1 MISGLLCV
9 TLVWWWGAQLHP
21 LVLWGRSASLTVGTL
36 TVRGSRSNAITS
48 MLAVSHTF
56 TD

>member
-1 MISGLLCV
+1 MSGLLCV
-9 TLVWWWGAQLHP
+9 SLVWWWGAQLHP
-21 LVLWGRSASLTVGTL
+21 LVLWGRSASLTAGTL

-48 MLAVSHTF
+48 MLALSHTF